1 MIPFAVVD
9 EIERL
14 LHEGGLSQ
22 RKIARRVG
30 VSRGTVNAIARG
42 RRPDYRALRRDRVD
56 EFAAPCGPFARC
68 PTCGARVQ
76 MPCLAC
82 RVRAF
87 RESRRR
93 SRRRAVPYCRRYP
106 VDVS

>member
-1 MIPFAVVD
+1 MIAFAVVD

-22 RKIARRVG
+22 RKIARRVR

-42 RRPDYRALRRDRVD
+42 QRPDYRALRRERADDFV
-56 EFAAPCGPFARC
+56 APTGPVARC

-82 RVRAF
+82 RVRAIQ
-87 RESRRR
+87 ESRRR
-93 SRRRAVPYCRRYP
+93 SQRQSPVDRRREAAVR
-106 VDVS
+106 